1 MHVGLANGPI
11 GVDARSRLNA
21 SGHFLM
27 GARLRIGSEKSNTAP
42 VRSSGTDSDSSQPKP
57 ALPRISDRKKA
68 AATDPTKASDQLA
81 IVASIIERSPT
92 VIGCW
97 LLPAS
102 DADQRGPV
110 LEYISANAAQFGY
123 SAEDLLAGQIAFVAD
138 LVHAD
143 DQAQLLASMQPA
155 AERDAAVPQIEFRI
169 LCKGGECRWVEA
181 HLTTERDAG
190 DSLIR
195 CYGLIRDI
203 TARKQAEENLEF
215 ARTLVRLEME
225 SSPDA
230 ILVVN
235 ANRPANRAIEAF
247 NKRFVEMH
255 DIPPELLESRE
266 DEPVFQIAMSRTK
279 YPERVMEKILY
290 LFEHPE
296 ESSHDEVEMLD
307 GRIIDRYSN
316 SMMTDAGQILGRVW
330 FMRDIT
336 ERKRAAEAVQAAL
349 DRHQQ
354 QMRVVGAVG
363 KGESLLSGDL
373 DKLRREITEQSAQVM
388 ACDRVCIWLFNEAET
403 ELHALDIYAASTGS
417 HSSGDILHER
427 DYRDEFV
434 ALKHVGYIAADDALA
449 EPRLAGHV
457 ENYMKPY
464 GVTSILDAVV
474 EVGGRHLGV
483 LHFGHVGAKRHWEQ
497 DEITFA
503 RQLADKLGLCILA
516 QMRRVEQEKLRT
528 SQAALAEAEGIARLG
543 SWSYDVLRNVAS
555 FSQEAYRILGVDPV
569 RFGHTREAHAAL
581 IHPDDRAAFEL
592 AYTDSDRRSFAM
604 DYRIVL
610 DDGSIKWIHD
620 IARSFYDADGRR
632 VRTAGTMQDITERK
646 RAEAALQQE
655 RDFSTALV
663 DSLPDLFVLIDDKMR
678 LVQWNANLPA
688 LIGMPSEQLKGLEA
702 CAIVTEEDR
711 ELVRAKLYTAFE
723 HGRADLEFNVA
734 TKAGYRRRIHFNGQL
749 IESDGRPYLL
759 AIGVDMTE
767 ALEAELRLRESE
779 ERFRTIFDSVT
790 DAIIVHDLDTGAFID
805 VNRRVVEMFGYS
817 REEVIEFGLEILM
830 SRSGDEI
837 HDVATPR
844 LRLAAAGEP
853 QVFELNCMAKGGQS
867 FWIEVSLRRA
877 EFSGR
882 HVLLSTAH
890 DITEHKA
897 AHARITQLARY
908 DILTGLANRGV
919 FMEGI
924 EQAIARAERTG
935 KLFGVLYLDLDHFK
949 DVNDTLGHPIGDEL
963 LISVA
968 KRLLATTRSRDV
980 VARFGGDEFAVIVT
994 DIHEP
999 TELAIVANNLL
1010 TALGESHMLQGNQVR
1025 APSSIGID
1033 IFGPDSSNGE
1043 TLLAH
1048 ADLALYSAKSEGR
1061 GTYRF
1066 FTEDM
1071 SVEVRRRVT
1080 LGSDL
1085 REAISGNQ
1093 LFLVY
1098 QPQVDSQ
1105 TGQIVGVEA
1114 LVRWNHP
1121 VQGLISPVEF
1131 IPVAE
1136 KNGLIM
1142 ALGRWVLNEA
1152 CRQMKQWLDAG
1163 IAPPSVAV
1171 NVSGVQF
1178 KTPLELEADFNNALT
1193 ETGLPARYLELEFTE
1208 TVLMEASRDHND
1220 VLLRLRQRGLRIAID
1235 DFGTGYS
1242 SLDYLSRFPVDRIK
1256 IAQNFIVDLTSRSS
1270 MAIVR
1275 AAIGLAS
1282 ELGID
1287 VLVEGAETATQVE
1300 LVRAWG
1306 CRVIQG
1312 FYFAKPM
1319 PAADIEKLLCVGS
1332 MVAEAPSPSLAPHE
1346 LVPAELNQTSS
1357 AV

>member
-1 MHVGLANGPI
+1 
-11 GVDARSRLNA
+11 
-21 SGHFLM
+21 M
-27 GARLRIGSEKSNTAP
+27 GAVPKTGSENSLTAP
-42 VRSSGTDSDSSQPKP
+42 TRSGERDSDSQQPTLSLRRPEIEKP
-57 ALPRISDRKKA
+57 A
-68 AATDPTKASDQLA
+68 ATPSTKASDQLA
-81 IVASIIERSPT
+81 IVSSIIERSLT

-110 LEYISANAAQFGY
+110 LEYISANVAQFGY
-123 SAEDLLAGQIAFVAD
+123 AAEDLVAGQVAFIKD
-138 LVHAD
+138 LVHTD
-143 DQAQLLASMQPA
+143 DQAQLLAAMQPA
-155 AERDAAVPQIEFRI
+155 AQQETAIPQVEFRFRG
-169 LCKGGECRWVEA
+169 KSGEYCWVEA
-181 HLTTERDAG
+181 HLTSERDPGGGAV
-190 DSLIR
+190 R
-195 CYGLIRDI
+195 CYGLVRDI
-203 TARKQAEENLEF
+203 SARKQAEENLEF

-235 ANRPANRAIEAF
+235 ANRPANRSIEAY

-255 DIPPELLESRE
+255 DIPSELLESRD
-266 DEPVFQIAMSRTK
+266 DEPIFRTAMSRTK
-279 YPERVMEKILY
+279 YPDRAIAKILHLY
-290 LFEHPE
+290 DHPE

-316 SMMTDAGQILGRVW
+316 SMMTESGQILGRVW
-330 FMRDIT
+330 FLRDIT

-373 DKLRREITEQSAQVM
+373 DTLKREITEQSAQVM
-388 ACDRVCIWLFNEAET
+388 ACERVGIWLFNEAET
-403 ELHALDIYAASTGS
+403 ELHALDLYAASSRT
-417 HSSGDILHER
+417 HTSGDILYER
-427 DYRDEFV
+427 DYRGEFV
-434 ALKHVGYIAADDALA
+434 ALKHVGHIAADDALV
-449 EPRLAGHV
+449 EPYLAGHV

-483 LHFGHVGAKRHWEQ
+483 LHFGHVGPRRHWEQ

-516 QMRRVEQEKLRT
+516 QMRRAEQEKLRA
-528 SQAALAEAEGIARLG
+528 SEAALAEAEGIARLG
-543 SWSYDVLRNVAS
+543 SWSYDALRNVATY
-555 FSQEAYRILGVDPV
+555 SQEAYRILGVEPAGFD
-569 RFGHTREAHAAL
+569 HTHKGYAAR

-592 AYTDSDRRSFAM
+592 AYFDDDRRSFAM

-610 DDGSIKWIHD
+610 DDGNIKWIHD
-620 IARSFYDADGRR
+620 IARNFYDADGRR

-646 RAEAALQQE
+646 RAEAALQRE

-663 DSLPDLFVLIDDKMR
+663 DSLPDLFVLIDDRMR
-678 LVQWNANLPA
+678 MVQWNANLPT
-688 LIGMPSEQLKGLEA
+688 LIGMPSEELKALEA
-702 CAIVTEEDR
+702 LALVAEDDR
-711 ELVRAKLYTAFE
+711 DLVRAKLHAAFE
-723 HGRADLEFNVA
+723 HGRADLEFNVV
-734 TKAGYRRRIHFNGQL
+734 TKTGSRRKIHFNGQL
-749 IESDGRPYLL
+749 IESDGRSYLL
-759 AIGVDMTE
+759 AIGADMTE

-790 DAIIVHDLDTGAFID
+790 DAIIVHDLDSGAFID

-817 REEVIEFGLEILM
+817 REEVLELGLKMLM
-830 SRSGDEI
+830 CGSGDDA
-837 HDVATPR
+837 HDVAAPR
-844 LRLAAAGEP
+844 LKLAAAGEP
-853 QVFELNCMAKGGQS
+853 QLFELFCTAKNGHS
-867 FWIEVSLRRA
+867 FWIEVSSRRT
-877 EFSGR
+877 EFRGR

-908 DILTGLANRGV
+908 DVLTGLANRGV

-924 EQAIARAERTG
+924 EDCIERAKRTE
-935 KLFGVLYLDLDHFK
+935 KVFGVLYLDLDHFK
-949 DVNDTLGHPIGDEL
+949 DVNDTLGHPVGDEL

-968 KRLLATTRSRDV
+968 KRLLANTRSRDV

-994 DIHEP
+994 EVQDPI
-999 TELAIVANNLL
+999 ELAVVANKLL
-1010 TALGESHMLQGNQVR
+1010 AALGEPHILQGNQIRV
-1025 APSSIGID
+1025 PSSIGID
-1033 IFGPDSSNGE
+1033 IFGPGSSDGA

-1071 SVEVRRRVT
+1071 SIEVRRRVT
-1080 LGSDL
+1080 LGTDL
-1085 REAISGNQ
+1085 REAISRDQ

-1098 QPQVDSQ
+1098 QPQVDSH
-1105 TGQIVGVEA
+1105 TGQIVGAEA
-1114 LVRWNHP
+1114 LVRWQHP
-1121 VQGLISPVEF
+1121 VQGVIGPGEF
-1131 IPVAE
+1131 IPAAE
-1136 KNGLIM
+1136 KNGLMM
-1142 ALGRWVLNEA
+1142 ALGRWVTTEA

-1163 IAPPSVAV
+1163 IAPSSVAV
-1171 NVSGVQF
+1171 NVSSVQF
-1178 KTPLELEADFNNALT
+1178 KTPKELEADFNAILE
-1193 ETGLPARYLELEFTE
+1193 ETGLPAQYLELELTE

-1220 VLLRLRQRGLRIAID
+1220 VLLRLRERGLRIAID

-1256 IAQNFIVDLTSRSS
+1256 IAQAFISDLTSRSS

-1282 ELGID
+1282 ELGLD
-1287 VLVEGAETATQVE
+1287 VLVEGAETASQVE
-1300 LVRAWG
+1300 MVRAWG
-1306 CRVIQG
+1306 CRMIQG
-1312 FYFAKPM
+1312 YYFAKPM
-1319 PAADIEKLLCVGS
+1319 PAPDMEKLLRACAVL
-1332 MVAEAPSPSLAPHE
+1332 AESASPSL
-1346 LVPAELNQTSS
+1346 VPEEPSSAGFDRNKTSS
-1357 AV
+1357 LVQKTS